1 MLQGEKKEY
10 IYQGKGNWKE
20 RSRSGQKGK
29 WNPGGLCFI
38 CVVVLVEEKENISI
52 LNRKIQE
59 RGRAKRERYL
69 IRQGA

>member
-1 MLQGEKKEY
+1 MTRKKQERPE
-10 IYQGKGNWKE
+10 GKVEPRGA
-20 RSRSGQKGK
+20 
-29 WNPGGLCFI
+29 LFI